1 MSDADQPAAAA
12 RLRPGPSPGV
22 QGRVTRAKRGGAIV
36 LARHGEPALSRKIK
50 LDAAAYD
57 RWWAAYEVGGI
68 LPGQTPPET
77 LMQAARG
84 ADVVFCSTR
93 RRAIETAEALGLDR
107 PFTHDAMFVEAPLPA
122 PRTPAFLRLGPKA
135 WGVITRLLWYLGH
148 NGGQES
154 RRAAWIRA
162 RAVADRLVAEAE
174 AGREVLV
181 VAHGFFNGMVGVEL
195 TRRGWRCVR
204 DQGFKY
210 WSTRRFERER

>member
-12 RLRPGPSPGV
+12 RLRPDPAAPAGV
-22 QGRVTRAKRGGAIV
+22 PCDKPVGAIV

-57 RWWAAYEVGGI
+57 RWWAAYEAGGI
-68 LPGQTPPET
+68 LPGQTPPEP
-77 LMQAARG
+77 LMQAARE

-93 RRAIETAEALGLDR
+93 RRAIETAEALNLDR
-107 PFTHDAMFVEAPLPA
+107 PFTCDAMFVEAPLPA

-135 WGVITRLLWYLGH
+135 WGVITRSLWYLGH
-148 NGGQES
+148 DGGQES
-154 RRAAWIRA
+154 RRAAWSRA
-162 RAVADRLVAEAE
+162 RVVADRLVAEAE
-174 AGREVLV
+174 AGGQVLV

-204 DQGFKY
+204 DRGFKY
-210 WSTRRFERER
+210 WSTRRFERGG